1 MISVLESPLPTA
13 GWTAIGTSIRL
24 VVTDPAGLAP
34 GRAMLEADL
43 GALDAACSRFRP
55 DSELS
60 RLSGAGRPVLVGPV
74 LAGAAA
80 VLTDGD
86 VNPTV
91 GLALAAAGYDREFPP
106 VPAEGPAP
114 RVTVLALPSWLDIV
128 LDDATRTMTV
138 PEGVRLDVGS
148 TAKAWAA
155 DQAAARLAAALG
167 CGVLVSLGGDISVT
181 AAPPPGGWLI
191 RVQDVTGDPAA
202 PAPGSAV
209 LVAIGGGG
217 LATSSTAAR
226 RWRRGAAVLHHILDP
241 RCGRPAPVWRMVSVA
256 AATTLDA
263 NIASTAAIICGQAAM
278 GWLSGPG
285 PAARLVAA
293 DGTVITTG
301 GWPKENLS

>member
-1 MISVLESPLPTA
+1 MISVLESPLPAA

-60 RLSGAGRPVLVGPV
+60 RLSGAGRPVLVRPV

-114 RVTVLALPSWLDIV
+114 RVTVLALPSWRDIV

-181 AAPPPGGWLI
+181 AAPPPGWLI

-202 PAPGSAV
+202 PAPGSV

-241 RCGRPAPVWRMVSVA
+241 RSGLPAPVWHMVSVA
-256 AATTLDA
+256 AATAPDA
-263 NIASTAAIICGQAAM
+263 NIASTAAIIRGQAAM
-278 GWLSGPG
+278 GWLSGLG
-285 PAARLVAA
+285 LAARLVAA

-301 GWPKENLS
+301 GWPKEDLS

>member
-1 MISVLESPLPTA
+1 MTSVLESPLPAA
-13 GWTAIGTSIRL
+13 GWKAIGTGIRL

-43 GALDAACSRFRP
+43 GVLDAACSRFRP
-55 DSELS
+55 ESELS
-60 RLSGAGRPVLVGPV
+60 RLSGAGRPVVVGPV

-106 VPAEGPAP
+106 VSAEGPAP
-114 RVTVLALPSWLDIV
+114 RVTVLALPSWRDIV

-138 PEGVRLDVGS
+138 PEGVRLDMGS

-181 AAPPPGGWLI
+181 AAPGGRLI

-202 PAPGSAV
+202 PVPGSAV

-226 RWRRGAAVLHHILDP
+226 RWRRGAAVLHHILDA
-241 RCGRPAPVWRMVSVA
+241 RSGLPAPRWRMVTVA
-256 AATTLDA
+256 AATALDA
-263 NIASTAAIICGQAAM
+263 NIASTAAIIRGQAAM
-278 GWLSGPG
+278 GWLSGLG
-285 PAARLVAA
+285 LAVRLVAA
-293 DGTVITTG
+293 DGAVITTG
-301 GWPKENLS
+301 GWPAEDLS

>member
-1 MISVLESPLPTA
+1 MISVLESPLPAA

-60 RLSGAGRPVLVGPV
+60 RLSGAGRPVVVGPV

-91 GLALAAAGYDREFPP
+91 GLALAAAGYDREFPA
-106 VPAEGPAP
+106 VSAEGPAP
-114 RVTVLALPSWLDIV
+114 RVTVLALPSWRDIV

-181 AAPPPGGWLI
+181 AAPPRGGWLI

-241 RCGRPAPVWRMVSVA
+241 RSGLPAPVWRMVSVA
-256 AATTLDA
+256 AATALDA
-263 NIASTAAIICGQAAM
+263 NIASTAAIIRGQAAM
-278 GWLSGPG
+278 GWLSGLG
-285 PAARLVAA
+285 LAVRLVAA
-293 DGTVITTG
+293 DGAVITTG
-301 GWPKENLS
+301 GWPAEDLS

>member
-1 MISVLESPLPTA
+1 
-13 GWTAIGTSIRL
+13 
-24 VVTDPAGLAP
+24 
-34 GRAMLEADL
+34 MLEADL

-60 RLSGAGRPVLVGPV
+60 RLS
-74 LAGAAA
+74 
-80 VLTDGD
+80 
-86 VNPTV
+86 
-91 GLALAAAGYDREFPP
+91 
-106 VPAEGPAP
+106 
-114 RVTVLALPSWLDIV
+114 
-128 LDDATRTMTV
+128 DATRTMTV

-167 CGVLVSLGGDISVT
+167 CGVLDSLGGDISVT
-181 AAPPPGGWLI
+181 AAPPPSGWLI
-191 RVQDVTGDPAA
+191 RVQDVTGGPAA

-241 RCGRPAPVWRMVSVA
+241 RSGRPAPVWRIVSVA

-263 NIASTAAIICGQAAM
+263 NIASTAAIIRGQAAM

-285 PAARLVAA
+285 PAARQCSGRPFLDGPRTRHPGRRESVQRLAPTILIACHRGPIRAA
-293 DGTVITTG
+293 ECRRSTFRTTVR
-301 GWPKENLS
+301 